1 MDEVQHDSYAGRG
14 DFINRIINIT
24 FEADENRS
32 SSVLSVLAALPIIDD
47 EINEA
52 TEVFAVQLVLTGSV
66 DPDMITLNTP
76 AASLC
81 TIVDNDCE

>member
-1 MDEVQHDSYAGRG
+1 MDEVQHDFHAGTE
-14 DFINRIINIT
+14 DFINRVINIT

-66 DPDMITLNTP
+66 DSDMITLSP

-81 TIVDNDCE
+81 TIFDDDRE